1 MLGNGNKIHKKSKPG
16 ACVVIG
22 LGEGSRLR
30 RFDLSG
36 VRRGYRNEAQ
46 RRGFVSA
53 RRSDGA
59 IVIEATVALTAFM
72 FAILTLLLIVDICIV
87 QARIGAAL
95 VSAAKSISQYSY
107 LYYKLDLDEAQKR
120 SYEASAESRLTAEK
134 TIDGIGSLMDSLS
147 DAGAGL
153 SAADFDGLTSA
164 VRSGAGTVKSLA
176 AMYKNELSDP
186 RSFILG
192 MAKLAGTEL
201 GEEGKNLLGRVL
213 ARSFVERNLTASPN
227 DAPER
232 FLRRYRV
239 ADGLDGLDFTGTS
252 LMAYGRSD
260 DVRLVVS
267 YDVTVIRLLDLDIK
281 FRFTQR
287 AGTLAW
293 GNGVSF
299 KESGDKGGAGGG
311 SEDSVWDWD
320 NFTRGRYITNQEK
333 KSFKYT
339 GSAGFD
345 GYDDTGGKNEFIQ
358 VASMYGSSYA
368 TQSGVTGK
376 LDETLRNMRGIVAGY
391 GETITV
397 KDTSGA
403 DISVHSDPGTR
414 AYKIVLVVPENAD
427 ADMIRSAAASFE
439 AERLA
444 AGERVSVEIKAAYGV
459 PSASS

>member
-1 MLGNGNKIHKKSKPG
+1 M
-16 ACVVIG
+16 
-22 LGEGSRLR
+22 
-30 RFDLSG
+30 
-36 VRRGYRNEAQ
+36 
-46 RRGFVSA
+46 
-53 RRSDGA
+53 
-59 IVIEATVALTAFM
+59 IEATIALTAFM

-87 QARIGAAL
+87 QARIGGAL

-107 LYYKLDLDEAQKR
+107 LYYKLNLDEAQKR

-134 TIDGIGSLMDSLS
+134 TVDGIGSLMDSLS
-147 DAGAGL
+147 AAGTGL
-153 SAADFDGLTSA
+153 SGGDFDGLTAA
-164 VRSGAGTVKSLA
+164 VRGGAGTVKNLA

-186 RSFILG
+186 RAFILG

-213 ARSFVERNLTASPN
+213 ARSFMERNLTASSS
-227 DAPER
+227 DAPDR

-252 LMAYGRSD
+252 LMAYGRSEE
-260 DVRLVVS
+260 VRLVVS
-267 YDVTVIRLLDLDIK
+267 YDVTVIRLLDLDVK
-281 FRFTQR
+281 FKFTQR

-299 KESGDKGGAGGG
+299 KESGGDGGAAATPGDG
-311 SEDSVWDWD
+311 VWDWD

-339 GSAGFD
+339 GSSGFD

-358 VASMYGSSYA
+358 VTSMYGSSYSTHA
-368 TQSGVTGK
+368 GVTEK
-376 LDETLRNMRGIVAGY
+376 LGDTLRNMRGIVAGY
-391 GETITV
+391 GDTITV
-397 KDTSGA
+397 KNSSGA
-403 DISVHSDPGTR
+403 DVSVHSEPDTR
-414 AYKIVLVVPENAD
+414 TYKVVLVVPENAD
-427 ADMIRSAAASFE
+427 VDMIRAAAARFE

-459 PSASS
+459 PASGG

>member
-1 MLGNGNKIHKKSKPG
+1 M
-16 ACVVIG
+16 
-22 LGEGSRLR
+22 
-30 RFDLSG
+30 SG
-36 VRRGYRNEAQ
+36 FMS
-46 RRGFVSA
+46 GFVSG

-59 IVIEATVALTAFM
+59 GERRRLRSFELSAVRSDDGAIVVEATVALTAFM

-107 LYYKLDLDEAQKR
+107 LYYKLNLDEMQSR

-134 TIDGIGSLMDSLS
+134 TIDGVGSLMDSLS
-147 DAGAGL
+147 DAGTGL
-153 SAADFDGLTSA
+153 SAADFDGLSA
-164 VRSGAGTVKSLA
+164 AARDGAGTVKGLA
-176 AMYKNELSDP
+176 SMYKNELSDP

-213 ARSFVERNLTASPN
+213 ARSFTEKNLTASPS

-252 LMAYGRSD
+252 LMAYGKSG

-287 AGTLAW
+287 AETLAW

-299 KESGDKGGAGGG
+299 KDGAEGSGAADG
-311 SEDSVWDWD
+311 SKDSVWDWD

-333 KSFKYT
+333 KDFKYT
-339 GSAGFD
+339 GSVGFD

-358 VASMYGSSYA
+358 VASMYGSTYS
-368 TQSGVTGK
+368 TQAGVTGK
-376 LDETLRNMRGIVAGY
+376 LDDTLRNMRGIVAGY
-391 GETITV
+391 GETIAV
-397 KDTSGA
+397 KDSSGA
-403 DISVHSDPGTR
+403 DVSVRSDPGTR
-414 AYKIVLVVPENAD
+414 TYKIVLVVPENAD
-427 ADMIRSAAASFE
+427 VDMIKSAAARFE
-439 AERLA
+439 SERLA
-444 AGERVSVEIKAAYGV
+444 AGELVSVEVKAAYGE
-459 PSASS
+459 PSASG